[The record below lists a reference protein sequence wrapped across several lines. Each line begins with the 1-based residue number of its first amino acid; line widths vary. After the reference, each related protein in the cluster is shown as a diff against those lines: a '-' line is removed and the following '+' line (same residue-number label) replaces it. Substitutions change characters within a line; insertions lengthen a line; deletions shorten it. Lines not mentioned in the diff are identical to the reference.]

1 MSNDLVRTSRAGD
14 EFHYR
19 WTARRCLEML
29 APCSLLQEIFVEG
42 DAVDEAAGEYV
53 LDVTETYS
61 ADSKYEKV
69 AYQLKYTTTQKDLPF
84 TVSFLENTLKG
95 FVENWRDP
103 QFSNARLK
111 YAVVTNRPASQ
122 DLKDCIQQLA
132 GGKSC
137 RYPNIKKYL
146 IQYTGLSGG
155 ELQEFFKI
163 FEIYDFEEDLDVQ
176 YQKSRK
182 AISLVWLDSVNN
194 EIIDHLTAQIR
205 YKAIKSHPENKI
217 TKEDILCVLG
227 VVSEDDI
234 LPAPSQWDSQE
245 DWIRREQFDDIFSRI
260 SSADKPV
267 IVHASGGVGKTVL
280 MRQLCSAVPAN
291 SVALIYDCFGAGEY
305 RNPAKTRHQHHVAIL
320 QIVNELAAKGLC
332 HFVIPRNYNCRQYLN
347 ALWKHIEEAVQN
359 LRRSSSNAYAYIFI
373 DAADNAIMA
382 AQERGEDNFV
392 TDLIN
397 SYSSQYCK
405 LILSSRTERLNLIEN
420 CNIVSENIELASFND
435 NETLQLIGKKFSD
448 ATLVNAREVNAF
460 SNSNPRVISN
470 FLSRANTIAEL
481 KSFSSP
487 GNPQSLDDFFNK
499 QISNIFENL
508 KKQYPQTEYSD
519 FQAICQC
526 LALLPPSVPEDVLAA
541 AAAVSINLIKSF
553 IAELGYPIWYHN
565 KLVHFKD
572 EPTETWFRG
581 KYGQRDIDLPL
592 IIKRLMPLGERFAYV
607 AECIPMLLM
616 QNNDFEKLEELAET
630 KDGIPHN
637 KPTEQRSIYLARL
650 TYAVKAAI
658 RLGHYKSVLKLAF
671 LAGEESA
678 GIERMTNLLQTQ
690 LHLTA
695 LLLTPSEIQ
704 NYVWANK
711 FKSQWRGSSHL
722 YSAALLSFADI
733 PHASAISLLRSA
745 HNWLEIYL
753 KQSESEEKQNDFN
766 FNNQLSDFDIYA
778 FAYTI
783 LNLVGSEQCARFI
796 CSCEPKLLILKTT
809 SDLIKS
815 LYDFNCK
822 ETIEELIIAGKYNP
836 YFILGANK
844 ILIEYGVW
852 LDKNYIDETWN
863 QLLTAD
869 FSLELP
875 CHDYQQHTERAII
888 ALCETAYKLNFSHLE
903 IEYILDHYYFS
914 KNYYYPDDFNKKRNI
929 IFLRAITLKRK
940 IKSIEITIENII
952 DEIKIRFK
960 HHRISQFDIDR
971 SREQLKTFL
980 PLYKLRTDLLCNSR
994 IPLQQ
999 IGDVFAKNNHF
1010 HYYDEKI
1017 IRYEKAL
1024 LLLECISLISDSDCT
1039 IPLDICTENSLKDI
1053 LAVDDFIRFAYIFY
1067 RQERNK
1073 IQLADTMMR
1082 YANECIEENQNE
1094 FSVEELSGFYVDLAK
1109 AFYCH
1114 NKEEA
1119 YANFSIAIEKLS
1131 KFGEDMVPRWEA
1143 INSLAENASANKS
1156 IASVTLLN
1164 LSNCAEFI
1172 RKNVVRDKYFD
1183 SYRATETLLKLSP
1196 DYAIATFCRR
1206 CARGV
1211 ESLDQDFI
1219 KILEPSVNLGLIDG
1233 RFAWCLRDLFDI
1245 DGISRLLRVCLS
1257 KETSEEKKNSMLKD
1271 AVNIFCKYD
1280 MSYDEWANLNRI
1292 QNENCCFDARIN
1304 HYMELTKREDDHH
1317 SSLPDVSGKKVSW
1330 ADIEA
1335 KIDYNSQTW
1344 LSDAIKIYQDDFY
1357 SYGVESF
1364 ATVLTN
1370 GVENNQAC
1378 RILRQ
1383 IDDDPALS
1391 DFEAV
1396 TLLKNIPSNW
1406 LQLKSVQLQ
1415 LPEII
1420 KHVVTKYSLD
1430 IANVYYD
1437 LAEWKNFGVSTEDI
1451 TKSFLEG
1458 IVVNKTRSLYDE
1470 HFFAIIHHAANLL
1483 SPGDSEDLVNF
1494 GIGRFEKFIT
1504 PEFADGKFSDT
1515 LFPKCDTEEAFAKLL
1530 WFFLGAP
1537 EAEIRW
1543 RAAHC
1548 VTNFCLENNHTVIQ
1562 VLQRCYQGETIQ
1574 AFMSPGY
1581 PFYEYHAKQ
1590 YFLIALAKVA
1600 REDKEKI
1607 VVPQNFFEG
1616 IATNEEHILLKK
1628 YALDILLKLDHS
1640 KYSQLQRYIQSS
1652 FKSKKVSGYAEKYS
1666 DSPWH
1671 IQGAI
1676 NKEINFV
1683 FFPDYK
1689 EHWLKYLGDVFG
1701 INKNQMEDLAKE
1713 IVARIRINDFNGH
1726 AECDPRQHIWQ
1737 RRGLEY
1743 MPYKSEFPEGD
1754 TYGFYLAYHSLMILA
1769 NKLLKQL
1776 PVIYQWDDEKPWQEW
1791 IDRFGL
1797 TLSNGCWLSDRRD
1810 AIPHFFFS
1818 EKVLSRSCDSA
1829 DWLNIPLAKLL
1840 CGGAENGFVS
1850 ICGDWHVRSHENSLH
1865 CKIESVLI
1873 DVDNEE
1879 SLLQILQ
1886 NAENPYEY
1894 WFPYYSE
1901 DPSLTKTHI
1910 GNYSLEGFVQSCAA
1924 GNPYGSDSFDLH
1936 GGKISYTHYQ
1946 LDDELTNIFKLVPD
1960 ENMRYW
1966 YLPNEKIA
1974 FSNIIW
1980 SSGPERG
1987 TRDKDPLK
1995 QGELVNISL
2004 GLLKDIC
2011 KTKKKH
2017 ILTQVILKKY
2027 PKGEWD
2033 ELTENRRVYYYV
2045 WNATSNID
2053 ELLVQ

>member
-1 MSNDLVRTSRAGD
+1 MSNDLVRASRAGD

-69 AYQLKYTTTQKDLPF
+69 AYQLKYTTTQTDLPF
-84 TVSFLENTLKG
+84 TVSFLEKTLKG
-95 FVENWRDP
+95 FVENWHDP
-103 QFSNARLK
+103 KFSNTRLK
-111 YAVVTNRPASQ
+111 YAVVTNRPAAQ
-122 DLKDCIQQLA
+122 DLKDCIKQLA

-137 RYPNIKKYL
+137 RYPNIEKYL
-146 IQYTGLSGG
+146 IQYTGLAGG
-155 ELQEFFKI
+155 ELQDFCRI
-163 FEIYDFEEDLDVQ
+163 FEIYDFEEALDVQ
-176 YQKSRK
+176 YQKIRK
-182 AISLVWLDSVNN
+182 AISSVWLDSVSN

-217 TKEDILCVLG
+217 TKEDVLCVLG
-227 VVSEDDI
+227 VVSEDEI
-234 LPAPSQWDSQE
+234 LPAPSQWDSQD

-260 SSADKPV
+260 SSANKPV
-267 IVHASGGVGKTVL
+267 IIHASGGVGKTVL

-320 QIVNELAAKGLC
+320 QIVNELAVKGLC
-332 HFVIPRNYNCRQYLN
+332 HFVIPGNYNCRQYLN
-347 ALWKHIEEAVQN
+347 ALWKRIEETVQN
-359 LRRSSSNAYAYIFI
+359 LRRSSSNANAYIFI

-405 LILSSRTERLNLIEN
+405 LILSSRTERLNLIKN
-420 CNIVSENIELASFND
+420 CNVVSENIELVSFND

-470 FLSRANTIAEL
+470 FLSQADTLAEL

-541 AAAVSINLIKSF
+541 ASDVSIDFIKSF

-565 KLVHFKD
+565 KLIHFKD
-572 EPTETWFRG
+572 EPTETWFRE
-581 KYGQRDIDLPL
+581 KYGLQDIDLPL

-658 RLGHYKSVLKLAF
+658 RLGHYKSALKLAF

-678 GIERMTNLLQTQ
+678 GSERMTDLLQTQ
-690 LHLTA
+690 FHLTA

-704 NYVWANK
+704 NYIWANK

-722 YSAALLSFADI
+722 YSAALLSFEDI

-753 KQSESEEKQNDFN
+753 EQRESEEKQNDFN
-766 FNNQLSDFDIYA
+766 FNNQLSDFDIYT

-822 ETIEELIIAGKYNP
+822 DAIEELIIAGKYNP

-844 ILIEYGVW
+844 ILTECGLW
-852 LDKNYIDETWN
+852 LEKNYIDETWN
-863 QLLTAD
+863 QLLIAD

-875 CHDYQQHTERAII
+875 YNDYHQHTESAII
-888 ALCETAYKLNFSHLE
+888 ALCETAYKLDFSHHE

-914 KNYYYPDDFNKKRNI
+914 KNYYYPDDFNRQRNI

-940 IKSIEITIENII
+940 INSIEITVENII

-960 HHRISQFDIDR
+960 HHRISQSDIDR
-971 SREQLKTFL
+971 SRDQLKTFL
-980 PLYKLRTDLLCNSR
+980 PLYKLRADLLCNSL
-994 IPLQQ
+994 IPLKQVK
-999 IGDVFAKNNHF
+999 DVFTPNNHF

-1024 LLLECISLISDSDCT
+1024 LLLECVSLISDSDCT
-1039 IPLDICTENSLKDI
+1039 MLQDICTANSLKGI
-1053 LAVDDFIRFAYIFY
+1053 LGIGDFIRFAYIFY

-1073 IQLADTMMR
+1073 IQLADTMVR

-1094 FSVEELSGFYVDLAK
+1094 SSVEELSGFYVDLAK
-1109 AFYCH
+1109 SFCCH

-1119 YANFSIAIEKLS
+1119 YAYFAIAIDKLS

-1143 INSLAENASANKS
+1143 INSLAENAFANKS
-1156 IASVTLLN
+1156 IAKATLLN

-1172 RKNVVRDKYFD
+1172 RKNVVRDKYFN
-1183 SYRATETLLKLSP
+1183 SYGATETLLKLSP

-1206 CARGV
+1206 CDRGV
-1211 ESLDQDFI
+1211 ECLDQDFI
-1219 KILEPSVNLGLIDG
+1219 KILEPSVNLGLING
-1233 RFAWCLRDLFDI
+1233 RFAWCLRDLFDV
-1245 DGISRLLRVCLS
+1245 DGISRLLKICLS
-1257 KETSEEKKNSMLKD
+1257 KEASEEKKNSMLQD
-1271 AVNIFCKYD
+1271 VVNIFCKYD
-1280 MSYDEWANLNRI
+1280 KSYDEWANLNRI
-1292 QNENCCFDARIN
+1292 QQENCCSDARISN
-1304 HYMELTKREDDHH
+1304 YMELTKREYDHH
-1317 SSLPDVSGKKVSW
+1317 SSRPDVSDKKISW
-1330 ADIEA
+1330 TDIEA
-1335 KIDYNSQTW
+1335 KINYKSQTW

-1364 ATVLTN
+1364 PAVLTK
-1370 GVENNQAC
+1370 GVDNSQVC
-1378 RILRQ
+1378 KILRQ
-1383 IDDDPALS
+1383 IVDDSALS
-1391 DFEAV
+1391 YFDAI
-1396 TLLKNIPSNW
+1396 TLLKNLPLRW
-1406 LQLKSVQLQ
+1406 LQLKSVQQQ

-1420 KHVVTKYSLD
+1420 KQAVTKYSWD

-1437 LAEWKNFGVSTEDI
+1437 LAEWKNSGISAEDI
-1451 TKSFLEG
+1451 AISFLEG
-1458 IVVNKTRSLYDE
+1458 IAINKTRPLYDE

-1483 SPGDSEDLVNF
+1483 PPGDSEDLINF
-1494 GIGRFEKFIT
+1494 GISRFEKFIA

-1515 LFPKCDTEEAFAKLL
+1515 LFPQCNTEEAFAKLL

-1537 EAEIRW
+1537 KAEIRW

-1548 VTNFCLENNHTVIQ
+1548 VTNFCLENNHTVIK

-1574 AFMSPGY
+1574 AFISPGY

-1607 VVPQNFFEG
+1607 VLPQNFFEE

-1628 YALDILLKLDHS
+1628 YALDILEKLECR
-1640 KYSQLQRYIQSS
+1640 KYSRLKRHIQSP

-1676 NKEINFV
+1676 SKEINFV
-1683 FFPDYK
+1683 FFLDYK
-1689 EHWLKYLGDVFG
+1689 EYWLKYLGDVFG
-1701 INKNQMEDLAKE
+1701 INKDQMEDLAKE
-1713 IVARIRINDFNGH
+1713 IVTRIRINDFNGH
-1726 AECDPRQHIWQ
+1726 SECDPRQHIWQ

-1743 MPYKSEFPEGD
+1743 MPYKSEFPEVD

-1797 TLSNGCWLSDRRD
+1797 TMSNGCWLSDRRD

-1818 EKVLSRSCDSA
+1818 EKVLSRSCDTD

-1850 ICGDWHVRSHENSLH
+1850 ICGDWCVRAHENTLH
-1865 CKIESVLI
+1865 CKIESSLI
-1873 DVDNEE
+1873 DADNEK

-1886 NAENPYEY
+1886 NTEDPYEY

-1901 DPSLTKTHI
+1901 EPYLIKTDME
-1910 GNYSLEGFVQSCAA
+1910 NYFLEGFIQSCTE
-1924 GNPYGSDSFDLH
+1924 GNPYGFDSFDLQ
-1936 GGKISYTHYQ
+1936 GGKISYVYHR
-1946 LDDELTNIFKLVPD
+1946 LADELNSLFKLRTD
-1960 ENMRYW
+1960 ANRRNW
-1966 YLPNEKIA
+1966 YFPNKKIA
-1974 FSNIIW
+1974 VSNIIW
-1980 SSGPERG
+1980 SSGQERG
-1987 TRDKDPLK
+1987 IRNKDPLK
-1995 QGELVNISL
+1995 TGELINVSL
-2004 GLLKDIC
+2004 DLLKDVC
-2011 KTKKKH
+2011 ETKKKH
-2017 ILTQVILKKY
+2017 ILTRVILTKY

-2033 ELTENRRVYYYV
+2033 VLTENRRVYYYV

-2053 ELLVQ
+2053 ELMV